1 MFSLSHSW
9 QITEILLA
17 LPTFVSFTALERERG
32 PRIEKVCIDTLGLQ
46 IS

>member
-1 MFSLSHSW
+1 MFSLSHCW
-9 QITEILLA
+9 QTTEMMLA

-46 IS
+46 IG